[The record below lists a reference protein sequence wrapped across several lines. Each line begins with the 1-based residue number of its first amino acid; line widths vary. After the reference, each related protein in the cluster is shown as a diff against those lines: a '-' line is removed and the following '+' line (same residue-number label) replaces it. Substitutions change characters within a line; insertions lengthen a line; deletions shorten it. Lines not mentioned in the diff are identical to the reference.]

1 MDVKTCAMIPI
12 DEHQDL
18 KSTVK
23 PRRIHRT
30 QEVISKVF
38 PPWTLSGEVFESRPA
53 WVWNT

>member
-1 MDVKTCAMIPI
+1 MDVKKCAMIPT

-18 KSTVK
+18 KSTVRL
-23 PRRIHRT
+23 RRIHRT

-38 PPWTLSGEVFESRPA
+38 PPWTLSGKAFESRPA